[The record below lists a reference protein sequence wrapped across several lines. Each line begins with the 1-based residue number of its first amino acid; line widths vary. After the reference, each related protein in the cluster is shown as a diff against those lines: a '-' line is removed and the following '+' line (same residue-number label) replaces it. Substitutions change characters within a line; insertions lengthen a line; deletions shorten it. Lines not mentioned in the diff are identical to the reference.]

1 MNRIVNYTAA
11 DVPVLSLAFGPHI
24 NWEQKADM
32 NRARILVVDD
42 QELFREALVALI
54 SLEPDLQV
62 AGQASNGHEAYQL
75 ACELQPDLTLMDSAM
90 PLCSGIEAAAMIRTT
105 LPSAKILLL
114 SAHEDESDLF
124 DALRAGVLGVVEK
137 NSSKAYLLGA
147 MREVIQG
154 GAPLTPRQTASVLHA
169 FRSGTVRWERTR
181 DQQDGFGLTS
191 REREVLALIAA
202 GADNEEIAGQLSIS
216 LHTVK
221 SHVRSIL
228 HKLAASSRREASKIA
243 VQRGFVQKAQRK
255 AIS

>member
-1 MNRIVNYTAA
+1 
-11 DVPVLSLAFGPHI
+11 
-24 NWEQKADM
+24 M

-42 QELFREALVALI
+42 HELFREALVALI

-90 PLCSGIEAAAMIRTT
+90 PLCSGIEAAAMIRTA
-105 LPSAKILLL
+105 LPSAKILIL
-114 SAHEDESDLF
+114 SANEDERDLF
-124 DALRAGVLGVVEK
+124 DALRAGALGVIEK

-147 MREVIQG
+147 MREVIEG

-169 FRSGTVRWERTR
+169 FRSGTVLWEHTR
-181 DQQDGFGLTS
+181 DKEDDSGLTS
-191 REREVLALIAA
+191 REREVLALIVA
-202 GADNEEIAGQLSIS
+202 GADNEEIAERLSIS

-228 HKLAASSRREASKIA
+228 YKLNVNSRRDAGKIA
-243 VQRGFVQKAQRK
+243 VQRGLVQKVYHK
-255 AIS
+255 APGRRDHNSQL

>member
-1 MNRIVNYTAA
+1 
-11 DVPVLSLAFGPHI
+11 
-24 NWEQKADM
+24 M
-32 NRARILVVDD
+32 NRARIVVVDD

-54 SLEPDLQV
+54 SQEPDLQV
-62 AGQASNGHEAYQL
+62 TGQASNGLEAYQRV
-75 ACELQPDLTLMDSAM
+75 CELQPDLTLMDSAM
-90 PLCSGIEAAAMIRTT
+90 PLCSGIDAAAMIRAV

-114 SAHEDESDLF
+114 SASEDENDLF
-124 DALRAGVLGVVEK
+124 EALRAGALGVIEK

-147 MREVIQG
+147 VREVIQG

-181 DQQDGFGLTS
+181 EPADGFGLTS

-202 GADNEEIAGQLSIS
+202 GADNNEIAGQLSIS

-228 HKLAASSRREASKIA
+228 HKLDASSRREAGKIA
-243 VQRGFVQKAQRK
+243 MQRGLVQHAQRK
-255 AIS
+255 AVN

>member
-1 MNRIVNYTAA
+1 
-11 DVPVLSLAFGPHI
+11 
-24 NWEQKADM
+24 M

-54 SLEPDLQV
+54 AQEPDLQV
-62 AGQASNGHEAYQL
+62 AGQAVNGLEAYQRV
-75 ACELQPDLTLMDSAM
+75 CELQPDLTLMDSAM
-90 PLCSGIEAAAMIRTT
+90 PLCSGIEGAAMMRAV

-114 SAHEDESDLF
+114 SSSEDESELF
-124 DALRAGVLGVVEK
+124 DALRAGALGVIAK
-137 NSSKAYLLGA
+137 NSSEAHLLGA
-147 MREVIQG
+147 LREVIQE

-169 FRSGTVRWERTR
+169 FRSGTVLWEHAP
-181 DQQDGFGLTS
+181 DQQGSFSLTS

-202 GADNEEIAGQLSIS
+202 GADNEEIAAQLSIS

-228 HKLAASSRREASKIA
+228 QKLYASSRREAGKIA
-243 VQRGFVQKAQRK
+243 VQRGLVQRTQRK